1 VRNTHGNRY
10 FDADE
15 HPDSHSDGN
24 GNRYSNSD
32 CDSHVN
38 ADGVADLYTG

>member
-1 VRNTHGNRY
+1 VRNTHGNRD
-10 FDADE
+10 FDADGY
-15 HPDSHSDGN
+15 SN